1 MGPLEMP
8 GPFEVGQHI
17 EGTLVEGAPEAA
29 KLDQGGGD
37 AVRKASMTASI
48 ARSLARSGRR

>member
-1 MGPLEMP
+1 MP